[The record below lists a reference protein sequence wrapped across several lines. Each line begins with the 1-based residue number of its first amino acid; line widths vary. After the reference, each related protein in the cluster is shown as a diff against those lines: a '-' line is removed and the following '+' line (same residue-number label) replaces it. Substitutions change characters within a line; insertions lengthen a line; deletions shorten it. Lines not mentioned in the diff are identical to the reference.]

1 MCFDIIEERREMMR
15 IQKRSIASAIFM
27 LALLSLS
34 SSVFAQDAPPQPEKR
49 AQKPDDVIIFEREV
63 IGGPGVRVPA
73 PPGLPMGDDT
83 VVFVSSEMSFDGRV
97 VKGAPY
103 SAQAITESTRSLGDG
118 NRIKHKNSASVY
130 RDSEGRTRRDQELGA
145 VGPWAMTGDP
155 QQTVFINDPVAGVNY
170 VLDPRTRTARKMPP
184 FRINL
189 SPGTVFSTPGASAP
203 KARVRVESNVFTAPA
218 PPPPPPGGAADEM
231 YRTSADPNNRKT
243 ESLGKQVVEGVEAE
257 GTRTTMTIPAGEIGN
272 EQPIQIV
279 WEKWYSPELQ
289 AVVMSKHSDPL
300 VGETTYRLT
309 NISRGEPARSL
320 FEVPADYTIKE
331 MPAPTRVIRRKSG
344 EEK

>member
-1 MCFDIIEERREMMR
+1 MMR
-15 IQKRSIASAIFM
+15 IQKRFIASAFFM
-27 LALLSLS
+27 LAVLSLGG
-34 SSVFAQDAPPQPEKR
+34 SVFAQDAPPPPDKPG
-49 AQKPDDVIIFEREV
+49 QKPGEVIIFERQIE
-63 IGGPGVRVPA
+63 GTRGVRVPA
-73 PPGLPMGDDT
+73 LPGHPIGDDT
-83 VVFVSSEMSFDGRV
+83 VIFLSSEMSFDGKV

-118 NRIKHKNSASVY
+118 NRIKHKNSATVY

-184 FRINL
+184 HRFTFSAGTAPTAGEKFRIERDL
-189 SPGTVFSTPGASAP
+189 VVSSAP
-203 KARVRVESNVFTAPA
+203 PAAPHPPVVGAPMGRYRVSSEA
-218 PPPPPPGGAADEM
+218 E
-231 YRTSADPNNRKT
+231 NRKT

-257 GTRTTMTIPAGEIGN
+257 GTRTTTTIPAGEIGN
-272 EQPIQIV
+272 EQPILIV

-289 AVVMSKHSDPL
+289 TVVMSRHSDPL
-300 VGETTYRLT
+300 VGETIYRLT
-309 NISRGEPARSL
+309 NITRGEPARTL
-320 FEVPADYTIKE
+320 FEVPGDYTVKE
-331 MPAPTRVIRRKSG
+331 MPAPTTRIMRRKAG

>member
-1 MCFDIIEERREMMR
+1 MMR
-15 IQKRSIASAIFM
+15 IQSRFMASAFFV
-27 LALLSLS
+27 LAVLSLS
-34 SSVFAQDAPPQPEKR
+34 ASVFAQDAPAPPDKPG
-49 AQKPDDVIIFEREV
+49 QKQGEVIFFERQIE
-63 IGGPGVRVPA
+63 GPRGVRVPA
-73 PPGLPMGDDT
+73 PPGHPVGDDT

-103 SAQAITESTRSLGDG
+103 SAQAVTESTRSLGDG

-184 FRINL
+184 LRISFSPGAAPTAGEKFRIERDLVL
-189 SPGTVFSTPGASAP
+189 SSTVQAAPHPPVVGAP
-203 KARVRVESNVFTAPA
+203 MGRYRVSSDAE
-218 PPPPPPGGAADEM
+218 
-231 YRTSADPNNRKT
+231 NRKT
-243 ESLGKQVVEGVEAE
+243 ESLGKQVIEGVEAE
-257 GTRTTMTIPAGEIGN
+257 GTRTTTTIPAGEIGN
-272 EQPIQIV
+272 EQPINIV

-289 AVVMSKHSDPL
+289 TVVMSRHNDPL
-300 VGETTYRLT
+300 VGETIYRLT
-309 NISRGEPARSL
+309 NISRGEPARTL
-320 FEVPADYTIKE
+320 FEVPGDYTIKE
-331 MPAPTRVIRRKSG
+331 MPAPATRVMRRKSG

>member
-1 MCFDIIEERREMMR
+1 MMR
-15 IQKRSIASAIFM
+15 VQKRLMVSAFSM
-27 LALLSLS
+27 LAVLSFG
-34 SSVFAQDAPPQPEKR
+34 SSVLAQDAPPLPDK
-49 AQKPDDVIIFEREV
+49 KPGEVIIFERQVE
-63 IGGPGVRVPA
+63 GPRGVRVPA

-103 SAQAITESTRSLGDG
+103 SAQAVTESTRALGDG

-184 FRINL
+184 LRISFSAGAAPTAGEKFRIERDIVV
-189 SPGTVFSTPGASAP
+189 SSG
-203 KARVRVESNVFTAPA
+203 RVA
-218 PPPPPPGGAADEM
+218 PPPPVGGAGVEG
-231 YRTSADPNNRKT
+231 YRVSADPQNRKT
-243 ESLGKQVVEGVEAE
+243 ESLGKQVIEGVEAE
-257 GTRTTMTIPAGEIGN
+257 GTRTTTTIPAGEIGN
-272 EQPIQIV
+272 EQPILIV

-289 AVVMSKHSDPL
+289 AVVMSRHSDPL

-309 NISRGEPARSL
+309 NISRSEPARSL
-320 FEVPADYTIKE
+320 FEVPGDYTIKE
-331 MPAPTRVIRRKSG
+331 MPAPTTRVMRRKPG

>member
-1 MCFDIIEERREMMR
+1 MMR
-15 IQKRSIASAIFM
+15 IQKRFIAGALFM
-27 LALLSLS
+27 LAALSLS
-34 SSVFAQDAPPQPEKR
+34 GSVFAQDAPPPPD
-49 AQKPDDVIIFEREV
+49 KPRKPGDVIIFEREV
-63 IGGPGVRVPA
+63 IGAPGVRVPA
-73 PPGLPMGDDT
+73 PPGHPMGDDT

-170 VLDPRTRTARKMPP
+170 VLDPRSRIARKMPP
-184 FRINL
+184 FRFSVAPSAVSIS
-189 SPGTVFSTPGASAP
+189 SPGGIAA
-203 KARVRVESNVFTAPA
+203 KAKIRIEGSMIAAAA
-218 PPPPPPGGAADEM
+218 PPPPPAGASVETYKTPGNPRD
-231 YRTSADPNNRKT
+231 RKT

-257 GTRTTMTIPAGEIGN
+257 GTRTTLTIPAGEIGN
-272 EQPIQIV
+272 EQPILIV

-300 VGETTYRLT
+300 VGETIYRLT
-309 NISRGEPARSL
+309 NISRGEQARSL
-320 FEVPADYTIKE
+320 FDVPADYTIKE
-331 MPAPTRVIRRKSG
+331 MPAPTRIMRRKSG

>member
-1 MCFDIIEERREMMR
+1 MMR
-15 IQKRSIASAIFM
+15 IQNRFIASAILM
-27 LALLSLS
+27 LAVLSLS
-34 SSVFAQDAPPQPEKR
+34 GSVFAQDAPAPPPD
-49 AQKPDDVIIFEREV
+49 KPGKPGDVIVFEREV
-63 IGGPGVRVPA
+63 IATPGVRVPA
-73 PPGLPMGDDT
+73 PPGIPMGDDT
-83 VVFVSSEMSFDGRV
+83 LVFVSSEMSFDGRV

-118 NRIKHKNSASVY
+118 NRIRHKNSASVY

-184 FRINL
+184 HRFRFSAGSAPTAGEKFRIERDL
-189 SPGTVFSTPGASAP
+189 VVSSAP
-203 KARVRVESNVFTAPA
+203 VA
-218 PPPPPPGGAADEM
+218 PPPPTGSAPLGR
-231 YRTSADPNNRKT
+231 YRVSPDSKNHKT

-257 GTRTTMTIPAGEIGN
+257 GTRTTTTIPAGEIGN

-309 NISRGEPARSL
+309 NILRGEPARSL

-331 MPAPTRVIRRKSG
+331 TPATRVIRRRSG

>member
-1 MCFDIIEERREMMR
+1 MR
-15 IQKRSIASAIFM
+15 IQKKSLASAMFM

-34 SSVFAQDAPPQPEKR
+34 GSVFAQDAPPPPPEKP
-49 AQKPDDVIIFEREV
+49 AKPGDVIVFEREV
-63 IGGPGVRVPA
+63 IGAPGVRVPA

-103 SAQAITESTRSLGDG
+103 SAQAVTESTRSLGDG

-155 QQTVFINDPVAGVNY
+155 QQTIFINDPVSGANY

-184 FRINL
+184 FRISL
-189 SPGTVFSTPGASAP
+189 PPGAVSIGSSSVSTS
-203 KARVRVESNVFTAPA
+203 KARVRVEGNMTFTATA
-218 PPPPPPGGAADEM
+218 PPPPPGASGAPTEFF
-231 YRTSADPNNRKT
+231 RTSAADAGDRKT

-300 VGETTYRLT
+300 VGETIYRLT
-309 NISRGEPARSL
+309 NISRGEQSRTL

-331 MPAPTRVIRRKSG
+331 MPTPVRIMRKKSG
-344 EEK
+344 DEK